1 MMTGALTKTVE
12 KAGTKM
18 TKEKLI
24 EAVRNSREKE
34 FHFVRE
40 NTSPYV
46 LVKIPLKP

>member
-1 MMTGALTKTVE
+1 MTGVLEKTIE
-12 KAGTKM
+12 KAGTKI
-18 TKEKLI
+18 TKERLV
-24 EAVRNSREKE
+24 EAIRNSREQE